1 MRVLEDWLVEGW
13 GGEERNVMCFSL
25 EIKSMN
31 VMTLLFDKHVFEV
44 VPLQSST
51 PGPCSHLRCSS
62 VQSSSTASL

>member
-1 MRVLEDWLVEGW
+1 MRVLEDWLVERW

-31 VMTLLFDKHVFEV
+31 VMTLLLEKHEVEV
-44 VPLQSST
+44 VPSQSNT

-62 VQSSSTASL
+62 VQSPDTESL